1 MSHRVLCTPQVAK
14 HPPSRGSRAGA
25 SKGRAYGTGWK
36 GKNLID
42 LAKQG
47 FQVVRALTLEAGGLA
62 PADMEGLR
70 RFAERA
76 MALKQNLPRV
86 HEANGQ
92 QTLCAPRATAVSTDP
107 VTDADAVATTRRPP
121 CPQDTPER
129 LLEVRARCSGAEVA
143 SKGEHRAPRPDDP

>member
-92 QTLCAPRATAVSTDP
+92 QTLCAPRHRSVHRSCD
-107 VTDADAVATTRRPP
+107 RR
-121 CPQDTPER
+121 
-129 LLEVRARCSGAEVA
+129 
-143 SKGEHRAPRPDDP
+143 